1 MSLLIQLFLEFFK
14 IGLFAVGG
22 GLATIPFLHQLAEKY
37 TWFTVETLVDMIA
50 ISESTPG
57 AMGVNMATYTGF
69 TTAGIPGSL
78 VATLGLVLPSIVII
92 IIIAHFLKQFSDSPV
107 VKAIFTGLKPAVA
120 ALILCAA
127 LNQCF
132 RYQSERL
139 PGLRQPDGFVSVKKY
154 YSVRCIIIL
163 NDENQK
169 ASDRLDRPVGGGRC
183 LASVLIYPLPALG
196 SFLLA
201 AATPEK
207 QTSCSFS
214 PRNFRSFCD
223 AQMRAIKNPQSN
235 RGQF

>member
-1 MSLLIQLFLEFFK
+1 
-14 IGLFAVGG
+14 
-22 GLATIPFLHQLAEKY
+22 
-37 TWFTVETLVDMIA
+37 MIA

-127 LNQCF
+127 LNLVNVSVINLSAFQA
-132 RYQSERL
+132 S
-139 PGLRQPDGFVSVKKY
+139 GSPDGFVSVKKY

-169 ASDRLDRPVGGGRC
+169 ASDRLDRPVGGGRY

>member
-78 VATLGLVLPSIVII
+78 VATLGLVLPSIAII
-92 IIIAHFLKQFSDSPV
+92 IVIAHFLKQFSDSPV

-127 LNQCF
+127 LN
-132 RYQSERL
+132 L
-139 PGLRQPDGFVSVKKY
+139 VNVSVINLSAFQASGSLMDLFPLKNSILCAGLLFLTTKIKKHPIVWIAL
-154 YSVRCIIIL
+154 S
-163 NDENQK
+163 
-169 ASDRLDRPVGGGRC
+169 AAVG
-183 LASVLIYPLPALG
+183 VLL
-196 SFLLA
+196 
-201 AATPEK
+201 
-207 QTSCSFS
+207 
-214 PRNFRSFCD
+214 
-223 AQMRAIKNPQSN
+223 
-235 RGQF
+235 QF

>member
-78 VATLGLVLPSIVII
+78 VATLGLVLPSIAII
-92 IIIAHFLKQFSDSPV
+92 IVIAHFLKQSGRQGDLHGAETRGRRADSV
-107 VKAIFTGLKPAVA
+107 RRAESG
-120 ALILCAA
+120 
-127 LNQCF
+127 QRF
-132 RYQSERL
+132 RHQSERL
-139 PGLRQPDGFVSVKKY
+139 PGLRQSDGFVSVKKY

-169 ASDRLDRPVGGGRC
+169 ASDRLDRPVGGSRRP
-183 LASVLIYPLPALG
+183 ASVLICPLPALG

-201 AATPEK
+201 AATSGR
-207 QTSCSFS
+207 QTSYSFS

-223 AQMRAIKNPQSN
+223 AQKRSIKNPQSN

>member
-92 IIIAHFLKQFSDSPV
+92 SSDLYAPRFGEFFYWPQPRPEDKLHIHFPSAISDPFAMRKSAQSKTRSLTAGNFSWIGFLKPERKQAQNKRTERVDQRRQLRNRAAQDRVCSSRAHG
-107 VKAIFTGLKPAVA
+107 VKQA
-120 ALILCAA
+120 
-127 LNQCF
+127 
-132 RYQSERL
+132 
-139 PGLRQPDGFVSVKKY
+139 PGQRQDQIGPH
-154 YSVRCIIIL
+154 
-163 NDENQK
+163 E
-169 ASDRLDRPVGGGRC
+169 
-183 LASVLIYPLPALG
+183 
-196 SFLLA
+196 
-201 AATPEK
+201 
-207 QTSCSFS
+207 
-214 PRNFRSFCD
+214 
-223 AQMRAIKNPQSN
+223 
-235 RGQF
+235 